1 MASTQ
6 SNRIGPVV
14 VRKSD
19 AVRQETTGMRAAR
32 IDQLSVDRSHF
43 AHYPLPTPSPEMA
56 KAEQRLE
63 RLFARNEVTQAER
76 LAAWREFLERQEKA
90 R

>member
-6 SNRIGPVV
+6 SSRIGPVV
-14 VRKSD
+14 FRKSD
-19 AVRQETTGMRAAR
+19 VTPQETIGMRAAR

-63 RLFARNEVTQAER
+63 RLFARNDVTQADR
-76 LAAWREFLERQEKA
+76 LAAWRQFLDRQEKD
-90 R
+90 